1 MSEHLLSTEQVCEA
15 YTELRARVT
24 ELMQSLSLEQPKTV
38 VPHCPQWTVKDCLAH
53 MVGVPEDVINGQMDG
68 VATDAWTDRQVQRHT
83 NDSVD
88 DLLAVWET
96 NAPVFAKILPNIPQP
111 VLSQFMFD
119 QTTHEHDI
127 RTAVG
132 QPGARD
138 TLAVAVA
145 EGFIRNSLAQHSD
158 PAIAQLAAHKLTG
171 FEFLRS
177 LSGRRSRSQI
187 SLNGFNVQVVE
198 RFIQGLPF
206 DIPESDVSDN

>member
-1 MSEHLLSTEQVCEA
+1 MSEYLLSTEQVCEA

-24 ELMQSLSLEQPKTV
+24 EMMQSLTLEQAQTT

-53 MVGVPEDVINGQMDG
+53 MIGVPEDVINGQMDG
-68 VATDAWTDRQVQRHT
+68 VASEAWTNRQVQRHAQ
-83 NDSVD
+83 DSVA
-88 DLLAVWET
+88 DLLAVWES
-96 NAPVFAKILPNIPQP
+96 NAAVFAKILPNIPQP
-111 VLSQFMFD
+111 VISQFMFD

-145 EGFIRNSLAQHSD
+145 EVFIRNSLAQNGD
-158 PAIAQLAAHKLTG
+158 PAIAELANHKLTG

-177 LSGRRSRSQI
+177 LSGRRSLSQI
-187 SLNGFNVQVVE
+187 SNSGLPAETVE
-198 RFIQGLPF
+198 RFINAMPYS
-206 DIPESDVSDN
+206 IPKSDVTDD

>member
-1 MSEHLLSTEQVCEA
+1 MSEHLLSTEQVCDA

-24 ELMQSLSLEQPKTV
+24 ELMQSLSLAQAQAV

-68 VATDAWTDRQVQRHT
+68 VATEAWTDRQVQRHT

-145 EGFIRNSLAQHSD
+145 EGFIRNSLAQQSD

-177 LSGRRSRSQI
+177 LSGRRSRAQI
-187 SLNGFNVQVVE
+187 LQNGFDLELVE
-198 RFIQGLPF
+198 KFIHGLPF
-206 DIPESDVSDN
+206 DIPDSEVSDD

>member
-24 ELMQSLSLEQPKTV
+24 ELMQSLSLEQSKTV

-83 NDSVD
+83 NDSIH

-177 LSGRRSRSQI
+177 FSGRRSRSQI
-187 SLNGFNVQVVE
+187 LQNGFDLELVE
-198 RFIQGLPF
+198 KFIHGLPF
-206 DIPESDVSDN
+206 DIPESEVLDD

>member
-1 MSEHLLSTEQVCEA
+1 MSEHLLSTEQVCDA
-15 YTELRARVT
+15 YAALRVRVT
-24 ELMQSLSLEQPKTV
+24 ELMRTLSLEQSKTV
-38 VPHCPQWTVKDCLAH
+38 VPHCPQWTVKDCFAH
-53 MVGVPEDVINGQMDG
+53 MVAIPEDVIKGQMDG
-68 VATDAWTDRQVQRHT
+68 VATDAWTDRQVQRHKQ
-83 NDSVD
+83 DSVS

-127 RTAVG
+127 RTAIG

-145 EGFIRNSLAQHSD
+145 EGFIRNSLAQQSD
-158 PAIAQLAAHKLTG
+158 HEIAQLATLKLTG
-171 FEFLRS
+171 FEFLRT

-187 SLNGFNVQVVE
+187 SLNGFDVQVVE

-206 DIPESDVSDN
+206 DIPESDVSDD

>member
-1 MSEHLLSTEQVCEA
+1 MSEHLLSTEQVCDA

-24 ELMQSLSLEQPKTV
+24 ELMQSLSLAQAQAV

-68 VATDAWTDRQVQRHT
+68 VATEAWTDRQVQRHT

-127 RTAVG
+127 RKAVG

-145 EGFIRNSLAQHSD
+145 EGFIRNSLAQQSD

-177 LSGRRSRSQI
+177 LSGRRSRAQI
-187 SLNGFNVQVVE
+187 SNNGLDIETVE
-198 RFIQGLPF
+198 TFIRTMPF
-206 DIPESDVSDN
+206 DIPESDVSDD

>member
-24 ELMQSLSLEQPKTV
+24 EMMQSLTLEQAQAI
-38 VPHCPQWTVKDCLAH
+38 VPHCPQWTVKDCFAH
-53 MVGVPEDVINGQMDG
+53 MVGIPEDVINGQMEG
-68 VATDAWTDRQVQRHT
+68 VASEAWTNRQVLRHAQ
-83 NDSVD
+83 DSIA
-88 DLLAVWET
+88 DLLSIWET

-111 VLSQFMFD
+111 VISQFMFD

-145 EGFIRNSLAQHSD
+145 EGFIRNSLAQQSD
-158 PAIAQLAAHKLTG
+158 PAIAELANHKLTG
-171 FEFLRS
+171 FEYLRS
-177 LSGRRSRSQI
+177 LSGRRSRAQI
-187 SLNGFNVQVVE
+187 SKNGLDIETVDA
-198 RFIQGLPF
+198 FIRTMPF
-206 DIPESDVSDN
+206 DIPESDVSDD

>member
-24 ELMQSLSLEQPKTV
+24 EMMQSLTLEQAQAI

-53 MVGVPEDVINGQMDG
+53 MIGVPEDVINGQMEG
-68 VATDAWTDRQVQRHT
+68 VASEAWTNRQVLRHAQ
-83 NDSVD
+83 DSIA
-88 DLLAVWET
+88 DLLSIWET

-111 VLSQFMFD
+111 VISQFMFD

-145 EGFIRNSLAQHSD
+145 EGFIRNSLAQQSD
-158 PAIAQLAAHKLTG
+158 PAIAELANHKLTG
-171 FEFLRS
+171 FEYLRS

-187 SLNGFNVQVVE
+187 SKNGFDIETVE
-198 RFIQGLPF
+198 AFIRTMPF
-206 DIPESDVSDN
+206 DIPESDVSDD

>member
-1 MSEHLLSTEQVCEA
+1 MSEHLLSTEQVCDA
-15 YTELRARVT
+15 YAALRERVT
-24 ELMQSLSLEQPKTV
+24 ELMRTLSLEQSKTV

-53 MVGVPEDVINGQMDG
+53 MVGVPEDVISGQMDG
-68 VATDAWTDRQVQRHT
+68 VATDAWTDRLVQRHS

-88 DLLAVWET
+88 DLLAIWET
-96 NAPVFAKILPNIPQP
+96 NAPMFAKILPNIPQP

-127 RTAVG
+127 RTAIG

-145 EGFIRNSLAQHSD
+145 EGFIRNSLAQQND
-158 PAIAQLAAHKLTG
+158 PAIAQLETHKLTG
-171 FEFLRS
+171 FEFLRT
-177 LSGRRSRSQI
+177 LSGRRSRAQI
-187 SLNGFNVQVVE
+187 SLNGFDVQVVE

-206 DIPESDVSDN
+206 DIPESEVSDD

>member
-1 MSEHLLSTEQVCEA
+1 MSEHLLSANQVCDA
-15 YTELRARVT
+15 YAALRERVT
-24 ELMQSLSLEQPKTV
+24 ELMRTLSLEQSKTV

-53 MVGVPEDVINGQMDG
+53 MVGVPEDVISGQMDG

-88 DLLAVWET
+88 DLLDVWET

-145 EGFIRNSLAQHSD
+145 EGFIRNSLAQQSD

-171 FEFLRS
+171 FEFLRTF
-177 LSGRRSRSQI
+177 SGRRSRSQI
-187 SLNGFNVQVVE
+187 LQNGFDLELVE
-198 RFIQGLPF
+198 KFIHGLPF
-206 DIPESDVSDN
+206 DIPESEVLDD

>member
-1 MSEHLLSTEQVCEA
+1 MSEHLLSTEQVCDA

-24 ELMQSLSLEQPKTV
+24 ELMQSLSLAQAQAV

-68 VATDAWTDRQVQRHT
+68 VATEAWTDRQVQRHT

-127 RTAVG
+127 RKAVG

-145 EGFIRNSLAQHSD
+145 EGFIRNSLAQQSD

-187 SLNGFNVQVVE
+187 LQNGFDLELVE
-198 RFIQGLPF
+198 KFIQGLPF

>member
-1 MSEHLLSTEQVCEA
+1 MSEHLLSTEQVCDA

-24 ELMQSLSLEQPKTV
+24 ELMQSLSLAQAQAV

-68 VATDAWTDRQVQRHT
+68 VATEAWTDRQVQRHT
-83 NDSVD
+83 NGSVA

-96 NAPVFAKILPNIPQP
+96 NAPVFSKILPNIPQP

-127 RTAVG
+127 RKAVG

-145 EGFIRNSLAQHSD
+145 EGFIRNSLAQQSD
-158 PAIAQLAAHKLTG
+158 PAIAQLADHKLTG

-177 LSGRRSRSQI
+177 LSGRRSRAQI
-187 SLNGFNVQVVE
+187 LQNGFDLELVE
-198 RFIQGLPF
+198 KFIHGLPF
-206 DIPESDVSDN
+206 DIPDSEVSDD

>member
-1 MSEHLLSTEQVCEA
+1 MSEHLLSTEQVCDA
-15 YTELRARVT
+15 YAALRVRVT
-24 ELMQSLSLEQPKTV
+24 ELLQSLSLEQSKTV
-38 VPHCPQWTVKDCLAH
+38 VPHCPQWTVKDCFAH
-53 MVGVPEDVINGQMDG
+53 MVAIPEDVIKGQMDG
-68 VATDAWTDRQVQRHT
+68 VATDAWTDRQVQRHKQ
-83 NDSVD
+83 DSVS

-127 RTAVG
+127 RTAIG

-145 EGFIRNSLAQHSD
+145 EGFIRNSLAQQSD
-158 PAIAQLAAHKLTG
+158 HEIAQLATLKLTG
-171 FEFLRS
+171 FEFLRT

-187 SLNGFNVQVVE
+187 SLNGFDVQVVE

-206 DIPESDVSDN
+206 DIPESDVSDD